1 MLDALPSPKVQYVKY
16 ITDTAHAGCRK
27 IFEEKK
33 AALKSGDQEALLKV
47 GEGKDVMSVLRELV
61 DRKADRSRFL
71 TELFIVRENLKAS
84 EEDKLPDEEV
94 LAQMG

>member
-47 GEGKDVMSVLRELV
+47 GEGKDVMSVLRASFSHSVRISETANLV
-61 DRKADRSRFL
+61 LSQGERDGVGCGQA
-71 TELFIVRENLKAS
+71 
-84 EEDKLPDEEV
+84 P
-94 LAQMG
+94 